1 MRRLL
6 TGLAVAALT
15 TVASALALAGE
26 QDQQVAQRIAA
37 NMKQSGQLVDYRVGV
52 NYRNGVAWL
61 SGRVRN
67 EEQMLTALKIAL
79 ATPGVEKVVNNLS
92 TGAGEAGMKSL
103 PAPQASPPAQRVATT
118 YMPAPVQRT
127 SAVEPQ
133 YAPMPEQAPRR
144 ITTTAQRPMPIAYR
158 QAEGPVAGGVPG
170 APLPM
175 QTQGMGG
182 GPVPVR
188 YDQPCMPNYAW
199 PSYASYPNYAAVTY
213 PKQYSP
219 TAWPYIGPFY
229 PYPQVPL
236 GWRKVTLEWDDG
248 WWFLDFKDKPSC
260 WESPMGRW
268 Y

>member
-15 TVASALALAGE
+15 TVASALALAGD
-26 QDQQVAQRIAA
+26 QDQQVAKQIEA
-37 NMKQSGQLVDYRVGV
+37 NMQNSGRLADYKVGV
-52 NYRNGVAWL
+52 NYRNGTAWL
-61 SGRVRN
+61 SGKVRS
-67 EEQMLTALKIAL
+67 EEQMVTALRIAL
-79 ATPGVEKVVNNLS
+79 ETPGVEKVVNNLS
-92 TGAGEAGMKSL
+92 TGDAGMKSL
-103 PAPQASPPAQRVATT
+103 PAPQRTPAVQRVATT
-118 YMPAPVQRT
+118 APSSAIQRT

-133 YAPMPEQAPRR
+133 YAPMQEQAPRR
-144 ITTTAQRPMPIAYR
+144 INATAQRPMPIAYR
-158 QAEGPVAGGVPG
+158 QPEGPMPNGMAG
-170 APLPM
+170 APMPM
-175 QTQGMGG
+175 YTQGMGG
-182 GPVPVR
+182 GPAPAR

-260 WESPMGRW
+260 WKSPMGRW